1 MVVLVTVPLFYR
13 MYYCI
18 FNLTARR
25 CICFRGTFVRSI
37 NFCYFIHYCKNGVVW
52 RSGRRL
58 AEHDVRYFTDWR
70 AAAPMYGHPGTVSGQ
85 NLYGIEAKTSL
96 SGAGNRERTD
106 MKAIADQ
113 QFVRF
118 LIVGAVNTGV
128 GSIIMFGLYNFAHVP
143 YWISSFSNYFLTS
156 ILSFFLNKHFTFQNT
171 EKNSLQVIRFAVNI
185 AVCYLLAYGIERPVC
200 RYFLSNAEIQIR
212 DNVSMLAGMVLF
224 TFLNFWGQKLFT
236 FRSTGS

>member
-1 MVVLVTVPLFYR
+1 MR
-13 MYYCI
+13 C
-18 FNLTARR
+18 FNLCDT
-25 CICFRGTFVRSI
+25 I
-37 NFCYFIHYCKNGVVW
+37 YYCKNPAVR
-52 RSGRRL
+52 RSGWRL
-58 AEHDVRYFTDWR
+58 AEYDVRYFIDWR
-70 AAAPMYGHPGTVSGQ
+70 ASASVYGCFGAVSGQ

-171 EKNSLQVIRFAVNI
+171 EKNSLQVIRFAINI
-185 AVCYLLAYGIERPVC
+185 AVCYLLAYGIARPVC

-236 FRSTGS
+236 FRSAGS